1 MTPRDLFKR
10 LRASLLD
17 VGFFSDDALVSLL
30 QSGHALSPEAQAAV
44 EGELLCRLWLY
55 GKNTP
60 KSVIDALSNAGP
72 VVSSAVK
79 YLAPDFKRDSFHMML
94 TLCSLLADSDK
105 LTLQKFNARKS
116 AFEQAHGL
124 IPVVDAAGE
133 AFPVPFRLEQES
145 SSRDGIVILDEACQ
159 GVPSW
164 EDCAEGL
171 SAAIGNKGWRI
182 NLSCVQPV
190 SGNMLVGGSFALPVW
205 LAFHWMNR
213 GVPALS
219 WLASGAIAEGRL
231 KPVEGLQAKRRLA
244 EKLGVQLW
252 LTVGSSPS
260 ISGGLSFSGGTSL
273 NEVRGIVEEAL
284 EHHGLVPLSEAS
296 ILAQAASLEV
306 HVERKMVDYATA
318 RTRAEKWQQWLN
330 ENGKKQRPAYLKTL
344 VILAAID
351 NHSGH
356 AARADAY
363 FREIL
368 GINWRHSALDRFQAI
383 NQFVVS
389 LSDRMMLEDAEQVG
403 RKLVAEIEAATFG
416 SEEDYLLHKLGAIGA
431 LGGEVLLFKALRGS
445 GCEQEAKACLDEAA
459 QTALQLIHTCG
470 SFDSHRYHYSKSAVR
485 TVLWTALFEPEQI
498 EEAEKQ
504 VRSNLEALA
513 AENPVSLA
521 FLSRHRLL
529 AAYRL
534 WKLQGKVEGNLASL
548 SVVEPRNT
556 SDNWL
561 TATSL
566 KYRGALF
573 AASGKFDKAEADF
586 KKAEE
591 LLREADGPLIQV
603 IYLSILLQA
612 NELFVAAGRPTLFP
626 QELQLE
632 VLAKIPADTFDPSFW
647 EEWTR
652 RAQGDLTVD
661 PQKTFPY

>member
-10 LRASLLD
+10 LRDSLLD

-72 VVSSAVK
+72 VVSIAVK
-79 YLAPDFKRDSFHMML
+79 HLAPDFKRDSFHTVL

-133 AFPVPFRLEQES
+133 AFPVPFMLKSES
-145 SSRDGIVILDEACQ
+145 GSRDGIVILDEACQ
-159 GVPSW
+159 RVPSW
-164 EDCAEGL
+164 EDCGEGL
-171 SAAIGNKGWRI
+171 AAALSNKGWRI
-182 NLSCVQPV
+182 TLSCVQPV
-190 SGNMLVGGSFALPVW
+190 AGNVLVGGSFALPVW
-205 LAFHWMNR
+205 LAFYWMNR
-213 GVPALS
+213 GVDALS

-231 KPVEGLQAKRRLA
+231 KPVEGLRAKQKLA

-260 ISGGLSFSGGTSL
+260 VSGGVFFSGGTSL
-273 NEVRGIVEEAL
+273 NEARGIVEEAL
-284 EHHGLVPLSEAS
+284 EHHGVHLSEAS
-296 ILAQAASLEV
+296 ILAQAASLEAQ
-306 HVERKMVDYATA
+306 VERKTVDYETA
-318 RTRAEKWQQWLN
+318 RGRAEKWQQWLDA
-330 ENGKKQRPAYLKTL
+330 NGKKQRPAYLKTL

-363 FREIL
+363 FRQIL
-368 GINWRHSALDRFQAI
+368 GTNWRHSALDRFQAI

-445 GCEQEAKACLDEAA
+445 GCEQESKACLEEAA
-459 QTALQLIHTCG
+459 QIALQLIQNCG
-470 SFDSHRYHYSKSAVR
+470 AVDSHRYHYSKSTVR
-485 TVLWTALFEPEQI
+485 TALWTALFEPDQI
-498 EEAEKQ
+498 AEVEKQ
-504 VRSNLEALA
+504 VRSDLEALA
-513 AENPVSLA
+513 AADPVSLA

-534 WKLQGKVEGNLASL
+534 WKQQGRVEDNFASL
-548 SVVEPRNT
+548 EVVSPRNT

-566 KYRGALF
+566 KYRGTLF
-573 AASGKFDKAEADF
+573 AASGKFAEAEADF

-591 LLREADGPLIQV
+591 LLNKAEGPLIQV

-612 NELFVAAGRPTLFP
+612 NELFTQAGRSPLFP
-626 QELQLE
+626 HELQLE
-632 VLAKIPADTFDPSFW
+632 VLSKIPADTFAPLFW

-652 RAQGDLTVD
+652 RTQGDLTVD
-661 PQKTFPY
+661 PQKAFPY